1 MMIKTKTSKALK
13 FITED
18 IWHDSDGNISKT
30 RKNFYT
36 GVKTLY
42 LCIKRFVDERLVVKA
57 SALTYSTLLAIVPL
71 FAILFAVA
79 RGFGFDKMMEDQI
92 RISLAGQGEA
102 TDYILEFVKRY
113 LSQTKNGVFIGVGL
127 ILLLW
132 TVINL
137 SANIEK
143 TVNQIWHVKKG
154 RSVYRKITDY
164 FSMFLLIP
172 ILIVVSGG
180 LSIFSVTMLRSMASF
195 DLLMPIAKFLFQLI
209 PFVFTWG
216 VFIGF
221 YVFMPNTK
229 VKIRH
234 AIIPGILA
242 GSAFQGLQFLY
253 IAGQVSVSRY
263 NAIYGSFA
271 ALPLLLLWMQVSW
284 SICLFGV
291 QMTYASQNIKN
302 FSYDKDTRN
311 ISHRYFSFVCIVI
324 TSLIAKR
331 FAKGQKPY
339 TAEELSNENRIP
351 IRLTKQVLGTLQ
363 DLNILHEVLSDEKSE
378 DIAFQPSIDIYR
390 LSVGLIMNRIETNG
404 SEAFRIDKVHRFNP
418 HWQILKDHED
428 ASFDKLSQVLVKD
441 L

>member
-1 MMIKTKTSKALK
+1 MMIKVKTSKVLK

-36 GVKTLY
+36 SLKTLY

-71 FAILFAVA
+71 FAILFAIA
-79 RGFGFDKMMEDQI
+79 RGFGFDRMMEDQI

-113 LSQTKNGVFIGVGL
+113 LAQTKNGIFIGVGL

-180 LSIFSVTMLRSMASF
+180 LSIFSMTMLRSMASF
-195 DLLMPIAKFLFQLI
+195 DLLMPIAKFLFQLL

-229 VKIRH
+229 VKIRY

-253 IAGQVSVSRY
+253 IAGQVSVSSY

-311 ISHRYFSFVCIVI
+311 ISHRYFCFVCIVI

-331 FAKGQKPY
+331 FEKGQKPY

-351 IRLTKQVLGTLQ
+351 IRLTKQVLNTLQ
-363 DLNILHEVLSDEKSE
+363 DLNLLHEVLSDEKSE
-378 DIAFQPSIDIYR
+378 DIAFQPSIDIYQ
-390 LSVGLIMNRIETNG
+390 LSVGLVMNRIETNG
-404 SEAFRIDKVHRFNP
+404 SEAFRIDKIHRFNP

-428 ASFDKLSQVLVKD
+428 ASFEKLNQILVKD

>member
-1 MMIKTKTSKALK
+1 MMIKAKTSKALK

-30 RKNFYT
+30 RKRFYT
-36 GVKTLY
+36 SVKTLY

-71 FAILFAVA
+71 FAILFAIA

-180 LSIFSVTMLRSMASF
+180 LSIFSMTMLRSMASF

-209 PFVFTWG
+209 PFVFTWA

-311 ISHRYFSFVCIVI
+311 ISHRYFCFVCIVI

-331 FAKGQKPY
+331 FEKGEKPY
-339 TAEELSNENRIP
+339 TAEELSNENCIP

-363 DLNILHEVLSDEKSE
+363 DLNLIHEVLSDEKSE
-378 DIAFQPSIDIYR
+378 DIGFQPSVDICR

-404 SEAFRIDKVHRFNP
+404 SEAFRIDKVRRFNP
-418 HWQILKDHED
+418 HWQILKDYED
-428 ASFDKLSQVLVKD
+428 DSFDKLSQILVKD

>member
-331 FAKGQKPY
+331 FEKGQKPY

-378 DIAFQPSIDIYR
+378 DIAFQPSIDIYQ

>member
-132 TVINL
+132 TVISL